1 MSEGSEKMKDL
12 KEKTLKSLGLGYPK
26 KVVNPRGGM
35 FGERK
40 VSKAKKL
47 VQTRGELPTELVF
60 QGVSRARDR
69 ISIPITGTPVVLTR

>member
-26 KVVNPRGGM
+26 KAVNPRSGM

-40 VSKAKKL
+40 VSKAKKAYTMTIEDESG
-47 VQTRGELPTELVF
+47 VCF
-60 QGVSRARDR
+60 VSRVMETLQYLYRRGARD
-69 ISIPITGTPVVLTR
+69 